1 MRHKRAGYRLNR
13 DSEHRKAMR
22 RNLAIA
28 LITHEQITT
37 TVPKAKF
44 VRPFVEKLVTAARK
58 GDLASRRRVIS
69 ELGGD
74 PFLVE
79 HEDHDDLVR
88 SSSRANRP
96 GGYAGKLIGG
106 PRVVKKLFD
115 ELGPRFK
122 EREGGYTRIVRLG
135 MHRLGDGGDLC
146 VIQFVSDDDSGSQV
160 GGQGLRKAKAVKRME
175 FAAKLRKAGKTEE
188 VTEEPMEESVEAE
201 TATAVAEPPAEE
213 ETASEAKGDSAEEE
227 SKE

>member
-1 MRHKRAGYRLNR
+1 MRHKRAGVRLNR

-69 ELGGD
+69 ELGAD

-79 HEDHDDLVR
+79 QEDGKDLVR
-88 SSSRANRP
+88 SKSRANRP
-96 GGYAGKLIGG
+96 GGYQGKLIGG

-122 EREGGYTRIVRLG
+122 ERDGGYTRIVRLG
-135 MHRLGDGGDLC
+135 MHRLGDGTDLC

-160 GGQGLRKAKAVKRME
+160 GGKGLRKGKAVKRME
-175 FAAKLRKAGKTEE
+175 FAARLRKSGKA
-188 VTEEPMEESVEAE
+188 EESAVEETGEAE
-201 TATAVAEPPAEE
+201 TATAVAEPPVEE
-213 ETASEAKGDSAEEE
+213 ETTVDDQASTEEEAKD
-227 SKE
+227 